1 MNTRVTE
8 MSTGEAEALDI
19 TAEQAASAPQARA
32 LPATAA
38 AQPAAPKPAA
48 RKRSSRRLLL
58 MVSVPL
64 VIAAAGAWFWFSGGR
79 YVATDNAY
87 VQQPMVSLSADVA
100 GRVVEVSVHDNEDVK
115 AGAKLFA
122 IDPEPYRIALRQAD
136 AALATAR
143 VNVEQLRV
151 AYGTAHAQL
160 KSAEATLEIRKTALD
175 RQASLANKGLTAEAA
190 LDDVKLAYENA
201 QNAVAL
207 AKQQVDGAV
216 AALAGNPDIATD
228 DHPAV
233 RSALAARDTAARNLD
248 KTTVLAPADGVI
260 SQVGSLNVGQFVA
273 AGTTIA
279 SLVESGQ
286 TWIEANYKE
295 TQLSGIRAGMPVSVE
310 IDAYPGVSFTGKV
323 ESIGAATGS
332 QFALIPT
339 QNATGNWVKVTQRVP
354 IRISVAGDADA
365 HVLRAGMS
373 AVVTVDT
380 GAAKG

>member
-8 MSTGEAEALDI
+8 MSAGEAEALDI
-19 TAEQAASAPQARA
+19 TAEQAASAPQA
-32 LPATAA
+32 
-38 AQPAAPKPAA
+38 PAA
-48 RKRSSRRLLL
+48 RTAIASAPAARPAAKKRSSRRLLL

-87 VQQPMVSLSADVA
+87 VEQPMVSLSADVA
-100 GRVVEVSVHDNEDVK
+100 GRVVEVSVHDNEKVK
-115 AGAKLFA
+115 AGDTLFA
-122 IDPEPYRIALRQAD
+122 IDAEPYRIALRQAD

-151 AYGTAHAQL
+151 AYGTAKAQL
-160 KSAEATLEIRKTALD
+160 KSAEATLAIRKTALD
-175 RQASLANKGLTAEAA
+175 RQAALANKGLTAEAG
-190 LDDVKLAYENA
+190 LDDVKLAYESA

-207 AKQQVDGAV
+207 AGQQVEGAV
-216 AALAGNPDIATD
+216 AALAGNPAIATD

-233 RSALAARDTAARNLD
+233 QAALAARDVAARNLE
-248 KTTVLAPADGVI
+248 KTTVLAPADGVV

-286 TWIEANYKE
+286 TWIQANYKE
-295 TQLSGIRAGMPVSVE
+295 TQLAGIHVGMPVEVE
-310 IDAYPGVSFTGKV
+310 IDAYPGISFSGKV

-354 IRISVAGDADA
+354 IRISVAGDGDA
-365 HVLRAGMS
+365 HVLRSGMS

>member
-1 MNTRVTE
+1 MNTRAIE
-8 MSTGEAEALDI
+8 MSTGKAEALDI
-19 TAEQAASAPQARA
+19 TAEQAASVPQAPMA
-32 LPATAA
+32 KTATA
-38 AQPAAPKPAA
+38 AQPAAPPPA

-64 VIAAAGAWFWFSGGR
+64 AIAAAGAWFWFSGGR

-100 GRVVEVSVHDNEDVK
+100 GRVVEVSVHDNETVK
-115 AGAKLFA
+115 AGDKLFA
-122 IDPEPYRIALRQAD
+122 IDSEPYRIALRQAD

-151 AYGTAHAQL
+151 AYATAQAQL
-160 KSAEATLEIRKTALD
+160 KSAEATLGIRRTALD
-175 RQASLANKGLTAEAA
+175 RQASLADKGLTAEAA

-207 AKQQVDGAV
+207 AKQQVDGAA

-233 RSALAARDTAARNLD
+233 RAALAARDAAARNLD

-295 TQLSGIRAGMPVSVE
+295 TQLAGIRAGMPVSVE
-310 IDAYPGVSFTGKV
+310 IDAYPGVSFTGRV

-354 IRISVAGDADA
+354 IHISVAGDGDA
-365 HVLRAGMS
+365 HALRAGMS

>member
-1 MNTRVTE
+1 
-8 MSTGEAEALDI
+8 
-19 TAEQAASAPQARA
+19 
-32 LPATAA
+32 
-38 AQPAAPKPAA
+38 
-48 RKRSSRRLLL
+48 
-58 MVSVPL
+58 
-64 VIAAAGAWFWFSGGR
+64 
-79 YVATDNAY
+79 
-87 VQQPMVSLSADVA
+87 
-100 GRVVEVSVHDNEDVK
+100 
-115 AGAKLFA
+115 
-122 IDPEPYRIALRQAD
+122 
-136 AALATAR
+136 
-143 VNVEQLRV
+143 
-151 AYGTAHAQL
+151 
-160 KSAEATLEIRKTALD
+160 
-175 RQASLANKGLTAEAA
+175 
-190 LDDVKLAYENA
+190 
-201 QNAVAL
+201 VAL